1 VSVHLL
7 SAFDPHELRV
17 GQRESSI
24 EVTSHLVVGTTLVAE
39 TPPRPASKQS
49 WTLIDSD
56 DDGVPESPEL
66 VYLGSRS
73 AEEAIPES
81 PIKQKQ
87 VRKR

>member
-1 VSVHLL
+1 MSI
-7 SAFDPHELRV
+7 FDTSHELRV
-17 GQRESSI
+17 GQRESFVEAISQ
-24 EVTSHLVVGTTLVAE
+24 VVVGTTLVAE
-39 TPPRPASKQS
+39 TPPRPSSKQS

-56 DDGVPESPEL
+56 EDGVPESPEL